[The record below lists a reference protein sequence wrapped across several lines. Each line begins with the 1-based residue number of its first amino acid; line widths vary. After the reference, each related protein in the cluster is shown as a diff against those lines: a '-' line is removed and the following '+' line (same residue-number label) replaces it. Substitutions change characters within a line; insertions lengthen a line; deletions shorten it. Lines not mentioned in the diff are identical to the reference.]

1 MSPCPSC
8 GRDPG
13 SNDLCPHCGADLR
26 RRLQIRTFGLA
37 AIAIAIL
44 GLIGLGVFATHTP
57 IPAIKIA
64 DVQST
69 FNFAYV
75 QIDGVVAR
83 GPSYNPTAQSLTFW
97 VRDDTGELLVSSFRA
112 ATQALIAADRVPAP
126 GDTVSLQGTLRVR
139 DTTPSL
145 TIDARAP
152 PSTS

>member
-83 GPSYNPTAQSLTFW
+83 EPSYNPTAQSLTFW
-97 VRDDTGELLVSSFRA
+97 VRDATGELLVSSFRA